1 MHTHIYIIIL
11 ILCYYYYYYIY
22 YCRHYIVLN
31 TDRKE
36 FGGQER
42 INESIKHF
50 PQKLEWNG
58 RPYFIQVRIYY

>member
-1 MHTHIYIIIL
+1 MINEKVIVIII
-11 ILCYYYYYYIY
+11 IIIIIY